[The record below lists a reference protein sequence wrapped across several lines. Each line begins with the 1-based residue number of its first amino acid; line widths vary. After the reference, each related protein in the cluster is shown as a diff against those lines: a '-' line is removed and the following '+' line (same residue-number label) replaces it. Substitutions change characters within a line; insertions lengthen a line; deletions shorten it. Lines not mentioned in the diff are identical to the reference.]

1 MSMNENLN
9 IFDEAEANVKSNV
22 ENLELY
28 SDNYP
33 FSLSLRISNFE
44 NEAEYKKFLRNCE
57 KTVRGSIEYKLWISY
72 IKDVLQIQS
81 CAITQEIMGEVTI
94 EVHHHIPS
102 LYTLVTALVNRK
114 IEKEE
119 KFSTFDIALEAI
131 ELHFANK
138 IGYVVLIKSMHEKL
152 HNGFLTI
159 PISLVK
165 GDYNYFV
172 QEFSQY
178 LDDNELDTI
187 NSRLS
192 IDSSNCSWTK
202 NNYPE
207 SETGV
212 M

>member
-1 MSMNENLN
+1 MELNENLN
-9 IFDEAEANVKSNV
+9 IFNDVAIDVKSNV

-33 FSLSLRISNFE
+33 FSLSLRIANFE
-44 NEAEYKKFLRNCE
+44 NEAEYKKFSRNCE
-57 KTVRGSIEYKLWISY
+57 KTIRGSIEYKLWISY

-81 CAITQEIMGEVTI
+81 CAITQEAMGEVSI

-114 IEKEE
+114 IEHDE

-152 HNGFLTI
+152 HNGFLSV
-159 PISLVK
+159 PVSLVK
-165 GDYNYFV
+165 GDYKYFV
-172 QEFSQY
+172 KEFSQF
-178 LDDNELDTI
+178 LDDFDLDTL
-187 NSRLS
+187 NSRMS
-192 IDSSNCSWTK
+192 INTSNCSWSR
-202 NNYPE
+202 NEYPQ